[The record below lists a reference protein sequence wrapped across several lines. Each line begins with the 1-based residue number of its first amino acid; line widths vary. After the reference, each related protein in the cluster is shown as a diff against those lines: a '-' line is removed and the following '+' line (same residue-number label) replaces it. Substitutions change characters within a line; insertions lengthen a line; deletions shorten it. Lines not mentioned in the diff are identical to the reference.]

1 MRIVDLGRLVM
12 NTSIRTAYEKA
23 VDKTKEHHR
32 ETAGDEFLNLEEYLG
47 IKHDTAKRHLKQAL
61 MEINELIR
69 DKRWE
74 DAVSLFHPL
83 DEKFPDLVTGH
94 LDVPLR
100 EKIGFVLG
108 QLNKYDEAIKELEI
122 GIQKDPDNFILNSSL
137 AYTAY
142 NSLYAAKNREIFL
155 GGKIKEDRV
164 RLAHRHFQ
172 KAQQLRSDGV
182 TNFYRQGMLYK
193 QLENKPEKALPLFQK
208 AVANWDRLEESEK
221 EARHQERKNFIKG
234 LYHLSST
241 LLVRGANKAALETI
255 KRCLAQDEKTNYM
268 SLLYKYFA
276 LGKVCF
282 NLGRFSEAKDALLF
296 ALQCESHG
304 PVDFVCELL
313 ARNYLALGNIR
324 RAMEVIRKVPEK
336 LRRPYYRWTEA
347 DVWCAEGNLEKAK
360 QVLIA
365 CQEKDNRSRHKAL
378 IRLAKI
384 EYLLQNFQ
392 VCVEYAEDAG
402 RFFTE
407 KWGNIYDQSLFW
419 QSAGALRLGQ
429 IDRAQKLAQ
438 ELRDINPRFPKLD
451 VLLEKV
457 GQ

>member
-1 MRIVDLGRLVM
+1 M

-23 VDKTKEHHR
+23 VDKTKEHGR
-32 ETAGDEFLNLEEYLG
+32 EIAGDEFLNLEEYLG
-47 IKHDTAKRHLKQAL
+47 IKQDAAKRHMKQAV

-69 DKRWE
+69 EKKWE

-83 DEKFPDLVTGH
+83 DEKFPDLVAGH

-108 QLNKYDEAIKELEI
+108 QLKKYDEALKELET
-122 GIQKDPDNFILNSSL
+122 GIQKDPDNFILNTSI

-155 GGKIKEDRV
+155 AGKIKEDRIN
-164 RLAHRHFQ
+164 LAHRHFQ
-172 KAQQLRSDGV
+172 KAQRLRTDGV
-182 TNFYRQGMLYK
+182 TNFYRESMLYK
-193 QLENKPEKALPLFQK
+193 QLENKPEKAFPLFQK
-208 AVANWDRLEESEK
+208 AVGNWDRLEESEK

-234 LYHLSST
+234 LYHLSSI
-241 LLVRGANKAALETI
+241 LLDKGAGKEALETI
-255 KRCLAQDEKTNYM
+255 KRCLAQDEKTNYL

-282 NLGRFSEAKDALLF
+282 HLGRFVEAKDALLF
-296 ALQCESHG
+296 ALQCEPHG
-304 PVDFVCELL
+304 TVDFVCELL
-313 ARNYLALGNIR
+313 ARTYLALGNAR
-324 RAMEVIRKVPEK
+324 RAMEVIRKVPENK
-336 LRRPYYRWTEA
+336 RRPYYRWTEA
-347 DVWCAEGNLEKAK
+347 DVWCAEGNPEKAK

-384 EYLLQNFQ
+384 EYLLRDFQ
-392 VCVEYAEDAG
+392 TCVKYAEDAG
-402 RFFTE
+402 GFFTE
-407 KWGNIYDQSLFW
+407 KWGNIYDESLFW
-419 QSAGALRLGQ
+419 QSAGALRSGQ
-429 IDRAQKLAQ
+429 IDRAQRIAQ

-457 GQ
+457 GP